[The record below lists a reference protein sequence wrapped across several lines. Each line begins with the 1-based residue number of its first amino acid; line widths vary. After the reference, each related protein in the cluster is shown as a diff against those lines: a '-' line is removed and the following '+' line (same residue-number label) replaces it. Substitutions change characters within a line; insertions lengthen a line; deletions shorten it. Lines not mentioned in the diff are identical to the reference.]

1 MFKLFKSYWFR
12 LKRFPFFW
20 VAIGIVA
27 FVAIAC
33 VSIATTI
40 SYYAYTQTQRTGEVY
55 TSSISLTYLSY
66 QFLTPNSLVP
76 ILVLLV
82 IAIFFLRD
90 VQHGVYR
97 NQLLSGFSRTQVY
110 LGTILFSYFIFLTI
124 FAAFLIPFYV
134 VGACMPRNLLP
145 ISILDGQTSALS
157 YLIILISD
165 LALPVILD
173 SVILMTQN
181 RGASIGIFFGIYFL
195 VSMIGLITTFSSVY
209 GYYQLAE
216 FFTNYQISKA
226 SSIVPNFDTAIK
238 IELVDGVYQSSSVT
252 GRTIPLILK
261 TVFTKVFYMAAFGV
275 VGGVVYNRR
284 SLR

>member
-1 MFKLFKSYWFR
+1 MFNLFKSYWFR

-20 VAIGIVA
+20 VAVGLVA
-27 FVAIAC
+27 LVAIVS
-33 VSIATTI
+33 VSIVTTV
-40 SYYAYTQTQRTGEVY
+40 SYYAYAYAQSIGEVY
-55 TSSISLTYLSY
+55 TASISLTYLSY
-66 QFLTPNSLVP
+66 QFLIPSSLVP
-76 ILVLLV
+76 IVILLI

-110 LGTILFSYFIFLTI
+110 LGTIIFSYFIFFAI

-145 ISILDGQTSALS
+145 ISILDAQTSSLS
-157 YLIILISD
+157 YLVILITD

-195 VSMIGLITTFSSVY
+195 VSMFGLITTFSSMY
-209 GYYQLAE
+209 GHYQLAE
-216 FFTNYQISKA
+216 FFTNYQISTA
-226 SSIVPNFDTAIK
+226 SAIVPDFDTAIK
-238 IELVDGVYQSSSVT
+238 IELVNGAYQSSRVT